1 MSAVARRV
9 RRRSLR
15 PSGTSCSAHFTWI
28 NDKFLLDTELR
39 PWTEVPLWIPEEYAD
54 NRFFL
59 AVNCEKARAA
69 GLRFRPL
76 AETIRDTL
84 EWDHS
89 RPASMPRRAGLSRE
103 REMEVLEGWRS
114 NTEPVKN

>member
-1 MSAVARRV
+1 LIEVSEAIKSKEDQPQITRKDEEAN
-9 RRRSLR
+9 
-15 PSGTSCSAHFTWI
+15 CE
-28 NDKFLLDTELR
+28 FLLDTGVR
-39 PWTEVPLWIPEEYAD
+39 PWTEVPLWIPEEDAH

-103 REMEVLEGWRS
+103 REMEVLKGWRS
-114 NTEPVKN
+114 NTEPVNN